1 MGRLILVTVASILL
15 FTPVCLARTWFVTPD
30 GTGDAPTIQAA
41 VDSARGGDTV
51 LLDNGTF
58 TGTGNRDILIGSK
71 ALNIISISGNP
82 ELCIIDCQ
90 GGPDGNNHRAFDIR
104 AGGGK
109 FTLDGLTITNGHHE
123 SGGAMVIS
131 GYLDYRVLEFFNCRF
146 LENFALAGGAVCIA
160 HPDVDYYFR
169 NCIFVRNS
177 AADCGGAFYC
187 WWHFAYGSLY
197 MEDCTFIGNSATYGA
212 VGFSLD
218 TGESEEGGNYLIRC
232 TVVNNTG
239 LDYLFCAIDDGFLM
253 ENCIVAYNQGR
264 IVDVYRPE
272 CTDAYGNSDT
282 LWEEAIAGRRGNFS
296 ACPSFCNAFAEPFD
310 LHLCDES
317 PCAPGNHPDGI
328 DCGLIGGW
336 PVGCSCGPSRT
347 EGTTWGAIKAMYR

>member
-90 GGPDGNNHRAFDIR
+90 GGPDGNNHRAFHVY
-104 AGGGK
+104 GGGGNL
-109 FTLDGLTITNGHHE
+109 TIEGLTITHGHHE
-123 SGGAMVIS
+123 YGGAMVIS
-131 GYLDYRVLEFFNCRF
+131 GTNVHRVLEVSSCRF
-146 LENFALAGGAVCIA
+146 LENYAIDAGAVA
-160 HPDVDYYFR
+160 ALSSDTDYYFR
-169 NCIFVRNS
+169 NCTFVRNS
-177 AADCGGAFYC
+177 AADYGGAFYS
-187 WWHFAYGSLY
+187 WWHFAYGNLY
-197 MEDCTFIGNSATYGA
+197 MEECSFIGNSAIYGA
-212 VGFSLD
+212 VAFSID
-218 TGESEEGGNYLIRC
+218 TSGESEEGYNYLIRC
-232 TVVNNTG
+232 TVVDNTG
-239 LDYLFCAIDDGFLM
+239 LDYLFCAIDSYFLM
-253 ENCIVAYNQGR
+253 ESCIVAYNRGW
-264 IVDVYRPE
+264 IVDVYRE
-272 CTDAYGNSDT
+272 CTDGYGNSHTSWDDGH
-282 LWEEAIAGRRGNFS
+282 AGRHGNFS

-317 PCAPGNHPDGI
+317 PCLPGNHPDGV
-328 DCGLIGGW
+328 DCGLIGAW
-336 PVGCSCGPSRT
+336 PVGCSCGASRT
-347 EGTTWGAIKAMYR
+347 EATTWGAIKAMYR